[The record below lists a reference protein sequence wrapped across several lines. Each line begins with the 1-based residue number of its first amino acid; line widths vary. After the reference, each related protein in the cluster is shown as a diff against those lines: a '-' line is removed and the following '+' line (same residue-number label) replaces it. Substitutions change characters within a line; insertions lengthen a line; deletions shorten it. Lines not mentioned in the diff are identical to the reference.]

1 MQREIGD
8 EVQIGDLVTPLKS
21 VGKLAAFDK
30 TASDVDNASLKV
42 TKIRR
47 LIEKGIYDAEI
58 ARYIPGTLD
67 LVFQGKF
74 EKVKAI
80 EQPADTTFKDKETL
94 DFVLI
99 LDKNNYA
106 NLKSLHICFLVKFK
120 KLSNVALDLDVNL

>member
-1 MQREIGD
+1 MQREIGH
-8 EVQIGDLVTPLKS
+8 EVHIGDLVTPLKS
-21 VGKLAAFDK
+21 VGKLDAFDK
-30 TASDVDNASLKV
+30 TASDFDNASLKV

-67 LVFQGKF
+67 LVFQGNF

-99 LDKNNYA
+99 LDKNYYA

>member
-1 MQREIGD
+1 MQREIGH
-8 EVQIGDLVTPLKS
+8 EVHIGDLVTPLKS
-21 VGKLAAFDK
+21 VGKLDAFDK
-30 TASDVDNASLKV
+30 TASDFDNASLKV

-99 LDKNNYA
+99 LDKNFYA

>member
-74 EKVKAI
+74 EIEKAI
-80 EQPADTTFKDKETL
+80 EQPADTTFKDKETF

-99 LDKNNYA
+99 LDKNYYT
-106 NLKSLHICFLVKFK
+106 NLKSLHIFFLVKFK
-120 KLSNVALDLDVNL
+120 KFSNVAQDLDVNL

>member
-1 MQREIGD
+1 MQREIGH
-8 EVQIGDLVTPLKS
+8 EVHIGDLVTPLKS
-21 VGKLAAFDK
+21 VGKLDAFDK
-30 TASDVDNASLKV
+30 TASDFDNASLKV

-99 LDKNNYA
+99 LDKNYYA

-120 KLSNVALDLDVNL
+120 KLSNVALDLDVKL

>member
-8 EVQIGDLVTPLKS
+8 EVHIGDLVTPFKS
-21 VGKLAAFDK
+21 VGKLAAFD
-30 TASDVDNASLKV
+30 NASLKF
-42 TKIRR
+42 TNIRR
-47 LIEKGIYDAEI
+47 LIEKGIYNADI

-67 LVFQGKF
+67 LVFQRKF
-74 EKVKAI
+74 EIVKAI

-99 LDKNNYA
+99 LDKNYYA

-120 KLSNVALDLDVNL
+120 KLSNVAQDLDVNL

>member
-99 LDKNNYA
+99 LDKNYYA

-120 KLSNVALDLDVNL
+120 KLSNVALDFDVNL

>member
-1 MQREIGD
+1 MQREIGH
-8 EVQIGDLVTPLKS
+8 EVHIGDLVTPLKS
-21 VGKLAAFDK
+21 VGKLDAFDK
-30 TASDVDNASLKV
+30 TASDFDNASLKV

-99 LDKNNYA
+99 LDKNYYA

-120 KLSNVALDLDVNL
+120 KLSNVALDFDVNL

>member
-1 MQREIGD
+1 MQREIGH
-8 EVQIGDLVTPLKS
+8 EVHIGDLVTPLKS
-21 VGKLAAFDK
+21 VGKLDAFDK
-30 TASDVDNASLKV
+30 TASDFDNASLKV

-58 ARYIPGTLD
+58 PRYIPGTLD

-99 LDKNNYA
+99 LDKNYYA

>member
-1 MQREIGD
+1 MQREIGH
-8 EVQIGDLVTPLKS
+8 EVHIGDLVTPLKS
-21 VGKLAAFDK
+21 VGKLDAFDK
-30 TASDVDNASLKV
+30 TASDFDNASLKV

-99 LDKNNYA
+99 LDKNYYA

-120 KLSNVALDLDVNL
+120 KLSNIALDFDVNL

>member
-1 MQREIGD
+1 MQREIGH
-8 EVQIGDLVTPLKS
+8 EVHIGDLVTPLKS
-21 VGKLAAFDK
+21 VGKLDAFDK
-30 TASDVDNASLKV
+30 TASDFDNASLKV

-99 LDKNNYA
+99 LDKNYYA

>member
-1 MQREIGD
+1 MQREIGH
-8 EVQIGDLVTPLKS
+8 EVHIGDLVTPLKS
-21 VGKLAAFDK
+21 VGKLDAFDK
-30 TASDVDNASLKV
+30 TASDFDNASLKV
-42 TKIRR
+42 TKIRK

-99 LDKNNYA
+99 LDKNYYA

>member
-1 MQREIGD
+1 MQREIGH
-8 EVQIGDLVTPLKS
+8 EVHIGDLITPLKS
-21 VGKLAAFDK
+21 VGKLDAFDK
-30 TASDVDNASLKV
+30 TASDFDNASLKV

-99 LDKNNYA
+99 LDKNYYA

>member
-1 MQREIGD
+1 MQREIGH
-8 EVQIGDLVTPLKS
+8 EVHIGDLVTPLKS
-21 VGKLAAFDK
+21 VGKLDAFDK
-30 TASDVDNASLKV
+30 TASDFDNASLKV
-42 TKIRR
+42 TKIRK

-99 LDKNNYA
+99 LDKNYYA

-120 KLSNVALDLDVNL
+120 KLSNVALDFDVNL